1 MRAVKQAPPEE
12 KERRLKS
19 DVWKGGL
26 AALAGLLA
34 LAAPPAR
41 ADVDLRQI
49 VVEHRLQNG
58 MKFLLVRRPGVPV
71 FAAYVRVK
79 AGGADEQPGKTGL
92 AHLFEHLAFKGTPV
106 VGARDWEKERPIL
119 LEIARLGEEIVQLE
133 QVEPRDAARIQAL
146 EARISELSAKERSL
160 EDENAMLSL
169 LLRNGGIDVNA
180 STDKDM
186 TSYYVSLPSNRLELW
201 ALLEA
206 SRLAAPVP
214 RDFYAER
221 AVVMEERRERVEST
235 PAGALFEELAGVAFS
250 ASPYRWPTVG
260 YAADLESLTVHDA
273 LLFHRE
279 HYAPANAVAALVGD
293 LDLDHT
299 RAVLD
304 RTFGAIPPR
313 PLPRVPPS
321 REPPQVAERRS
332 TLYFEA
338 APQVAVAFHKPTLP
352 ARDDYVFDVL
362 EILLTEGRASRLYRT
377 LVTERQIAADV
388 YATTMPGAR
397 LPHLFVVG
405 ATALGDH
412 GPEELERAIL
422 DELDR
427 LQEAPV
433 TEAELAMV
441 RAKLDASFSREIATD
456 QGLAEG
462 LTFFEVLAG
471 DWRYLADHRS
481 QIASITAEDVR
492 RVARTYFV
500 PENRTVVTLRR
511 PAEGEAR

>member
-1 MRAVKQAPPEE
+1 ML
-12 KERRLKS
+12 LKAQLCRS
-19 DVWKGGL
+19 RFAALVAL
-26 AALAGLLA
+26 AAGALLA
-34 LAAPPAR
+34 LEAR
-41 ADVDLRQI
+41 ADVDLRRI

-58 MKFLLVRRPGVPV
+58 MKFLLVRRPGAPV

-92 AHLFEHLAFKGTPV
+92 AHLFEHLAFKGTPI
-106 VGARDWEKERPIL
+106 VGARDWEKERPVL
-119 LEIARLGEEIVQLE
+119 LEIARLGEEIVQLQ
-133 QVEPRDAARIQAL
+133 QVEPRDAARIEKL
-146 EARISELSAKERSL
+146 EARIADLSVKERSL

-221 AVVMEERRERVEST
+221 AVVLEERRERVESM
-235 PAGALFEELAGVAFS
+235 PVGALFEELSAVAFT

-260 YAADLESLTVHDA
+260 YQSDLESLTVHDA

-293 LDLDHT
+293 LDLDQT
-299 RAVLD
+299 RAVLE
-304 RTFGAIPPR
+304 RTFGAIPAR
-313 PLPRVPPS
+313 PLPRVMPS

-332 TLYFEA
+332 TLFFEA
-338 APQVAVAFHKPTLP
+338 SPQLAVAFHKPTLP
-352 ARDDYVFDVL
+352 TRDDYVFDVL
-362 EILLTEGRASRLYRT
+362 QILLTEGRASRLYRT
-377 LVTERQIAADV
+377 LVTDRQMAADV
-388 YATTMPGAR
+388 YGTTMPGAR

-405 ATALGDH
+405 ATVLGDH
-412 GPEELERAIL
+412 SLEELEREMLA
-422 DELDR
+422 ELDR
-427 LQEAPV
+427 LKEAPV
-433 TEAELAMV
+433 SVAELAMV
-441 RAKLDASFSREIATD
+441 RAKLDASFSREIATN

-500 PENRTVVTLRR
+500 PENRTIVFLRR
-511 PAEGEAR
+511 PGEGGER